1 MQLATALES
10 PYPHHHHYY
19 HCDHLGTPLALTDAN
34 GQIVW
39 AASLDPWG
47 NVLDESTRTG
57 LGSRF
62 VYRGRS
68 MTWRQGFITTGIGIT
83 TRRWGGYITQD
94 PIGLEGGANT
104 YMYAISNPNAFI
116 DAFGL
121 FPEREKLKDTAEK
134 ITSAK
139 ETVEGAQQIVKGTSN
154 LKTHQEKKDEI
165 YDCLRETKT
174 CAVPGEKMQQDLD
187 NSRRTALEGYKDIA
201 NGSVNIYK
209 NTPGTLGNGP
219 PSVK

>member
-1 MQLATALES
+1 MLDEYDPQ
-10 PYPHHHHYY
+10 
-19 HCDHLGTPLALTDAN
+19 GIGQPLRLP
-34 GQIVW
+34 GQIHDREKG
-39 AASLDPWG
+39 LYYNRHRYYDPQ
-47 NVLDESTRTG
+47 L
-57 LGSRF
+57 
-62 VYRGRS
+62 
-68 MTWRQGFITTGIGIT
+68 
-83 TRRWGGYITQD
+83 GGYITQD

-139 ETVEGAQQIVKGTSN
+139 ETVEGAQQIVKGTSK
-154 LKTHQEKKDEI
+154 LKTHQETKDEI

-219 PSVK
+219 PNVE